1 MQSTLIPQRWS
12 LATRP
17 PDSPT
22 PRSYLQACKAGTTLS
37 KVDRVRTKSSTQPT
51 AIPIQAGGCVTPTW
65 CGFIGHINGKNV
77 VINVKDGN
85 HAGNRDSNVAGYALM
100 SNDTGSIKATFAYT
114 AIAHGSNAALASID
128 AFIAF
133 SGANAVLIDIVDHHG
148 FIVSGQVAATQG
160 SPAARFIRPP

>member
-1 MQSTLIPQRWS
+1 MQSNLIPQRWS

-22 PRSYLQACKAGTTLS
+22 PRSYLQACQAGTTLP
-37 KVDRVRTKSSTQPT
+37 KVDRVRTKSSTQFKAT
-51 AIPIQAGGCVTPTW
+51 PIQAGGCVTPTW
-65 CGFIGHINGKNV
+65 CGFIGRVNVKNV
-77 VINVKDGN
+77 ITVKYGN
-85 HAGNRDSNVAGYALM
+85 HAGNRDSNVAGSALM
-100 SNDTGSIKATFAYT
+100 SNDTGSIKATVAST

>member
-1 MQSTLIPQRWS
+1 MP
-12 LATRP
+12 
-17 PDSPT
+17 
-22 PRSYLQACKAGTTLS
+22 KM
-37 KVDRVRTKSSTQPT
+37 DRVRKKSSTQPT

-65 CGFIGHINGKNV
+65 CGFIGRVNFKNV
-77 VINVKDGN
+77 ITVKY
-85 HAGNRDSNVAGYALM
+85 GNRDSNVAGSALM
-100 SNDTGSIKATFAYT
+100 SNDTGSIKATVAST

-160 SPAARFIRPP
+160 SPAARFVRPP